1 MVCVLGDGG
10 SVFPESPYKIHGYH
24 KIFQTDELLEASPT
38 QCQRTY
44 SIFSLFT
51 SGTWLALVSLNI
63 AFQFIVIVMVY
74 YGLSFAAGSL
84 PGSIYI
90 NNVISGVVE
99 LVAYILTYFTLDK
112 LGRKKLTAGPLILA
126 GFSMILGMY
135 NLKAQ
140 IYWVFSLQKFT

>member
-1 MVCVLGDGG
+1 
-10 SVFPESPYKIHGYH
+10 
-24 KIFQTDELLEASPT
+24 
-38 QCQRTY
+38 
-44 SIFSLFT
+44 
-51 SGTWLALVSLNI
+51 
-63 AFQFIVIVMVY
+63 MVY

-126 GFSMILGMY
+126 GFSMILGKY
-135 NLKAQ
+135 NFNDSKFLK
-140 IYWVFSLQKFT
+140 IFILGMFLTEFVKDRVCEDEENCIIDTIFK

>member
-1 MVCVLGDGG
+1 MGEAEFYKELIYHTSSPPVSNDKATE
-10 SVFPESPYKIHGYH
+10 VFCIFNSANRH
-24 KIFQTDELLEASPT
+24 KCFQTDELLEANPT

-126 GFSMILGMY
+126 GISMILG
-135 NLKAQ
+135 
-140 IYWVFSLQKFT
+140 

>member
-1 MVCVLGDGG
+1 
-10 SVFPESPYKIHGYH
+10 
-24 KIFQTDELLEASPT
+24 
-38 QCQRTY
+38 
-44 SIFSLFT
+44 
-51 SGTWLALVSLNI
+51 
-63 AFQFIVIVMVY
+63 MVY

-126 GFSMILGMY
+126 GISMILG
-135 NLKAQ
+135 Q
-140 IYWVFSLQKFT
+140 FRPVSVSILQNSILGMFLTEFVKDRVCEDEENCVIDTIFK

>member
-1 MVCVLGDGG
+1 
-10 SVFPESPYKIHGYH
+10 
-24 KIFQTDELLEASPT
+24 
-38 QCQRTY
+38 
-44 SIFSLFT
+44 
-51 SGTWLALVSLNI
+51 
-63 AFQFIVIVMVY
+63 MVY

-126 GFSMILGMY
+126 GFSMILGEYYSKFPMIFR
-135 NLKAQ
+135 L
-140 IYWVFSLQKFT
+140 LQKFSKIISGMFLTEFVKDRVCEDEENCIIDTIFK

>member
-1 MVCVLGDGG
+1 M
-10 SVFPESPYKIHGYH
+10 E
-24 KIFQTDELLEASPT
+24 TSPT

-126 GFSMILGMY
+126 GFSMILGEY
-135 NLKAQ
+135 
-140 IYWVFSLQKFT
+140 YSHDFSLTSKSFKNYFRNVLDRVCQRSGL

>member
-1 MVCVLGDGG
+1 
-10 SVFPESPYKIHGYH
+10 
-24 KIFQTDELLEASPT
+24 
-38 QCQRTY
+38 
-44 SIFSLFT
+44 
-51 SGTWLALVSLNI
+51 
-63 AFQFIVIVMVY
+63 MVY

-126 GFSMILGMY
+126 GFSMILGEY
-135 NLKAQ
+135 YSND
-140 IYWVFSLQKFT
+140 FSLTSNIFKKYILGMFLTEFVKDRVCEDEENCIIDTIFK